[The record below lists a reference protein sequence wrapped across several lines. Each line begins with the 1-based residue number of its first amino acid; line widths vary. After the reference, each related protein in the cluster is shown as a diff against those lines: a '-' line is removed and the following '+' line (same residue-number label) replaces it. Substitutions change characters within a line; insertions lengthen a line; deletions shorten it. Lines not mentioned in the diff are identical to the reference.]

1 MGIVK
6 KSNKLYSIFN
16 LKCPR
21 CHSGDLFKT
30 PTFSFNKPFDMPK
43 SCSKCGQDFEPEPG
57 FYFGAMFISYIFTG
71 FFCLG
76 FTMIL
81 HWVIGW
87 STAASFGAL
96 IAVCA
101 IFFVYIFRLARS
113 IWININIK
121 YDPQQA
127 ALATDN
133 KQ

>member
-21 CHSGDLFKT
+21 CHTGDLFNT
-30 PTFSFNKPFDMPK
+30 PTFSFSQPFDMPK
-43 SCSKCGQDFEPEPG
+43 NCPKCGQDFEPEPG

-87 STAASFGAL
+87 STAASFAAL

-101 IFFVYIFRLARS
+101 ILFVYIFRLARS
-113 IWININIK
+113 IWINLNIK
-121 YDPQQA
+121 YDPRKAELA
-127 ALATDN
+127 ASN
-133 KQ
+133 N

>member
-6 KSNKLYSIFN
+6 KNNKLYSIFN
-16 LKCPR
+16 LKCPG
-21 CHSGDLFKT
+21 CHTGNLFKT

-43 SCSKCGQDFEPEPG
+43 SCPKCGQDFEPEPG

-76 FTMIL
+76 FTMFL
-81 HWVIGW
+81 HWVVGW

-101 IFFVYIFRLARS
+101 ILFVYIFRLARS

-121 YDPQQA
+121 YDPKKA
-127 ALATDN
+127 AIAAG
-133 KQ
+133 QE

>member
-6 KSNKLYSIFN
+6 KSNKLYSTFN

-21 CHSGDLFKT
+21 CHTGNLFHT
-30 PTFSFNKPFDMPK
+30 PTFSFKKPFDMPE

-76 FTMIL
+76 FTMFL

-87 STAASFGAL
+87 STAASFAAL

-101 IFFVYIFRLARS
+101 ILFVYIFRLARS
-113 IWININIK
+113 MWINLNVK
-121 YDPQQA
+121 YDARRA
-127 ALATDN
+127 ALAAN
-133 KQ
+133 KK

>member
-6 KSNKLYSIFN
+6 KSSKLYSIFN

-21 CHSGDLFKT
+21 CHTGNLFFT
-30 PTFSFNKPFDMPK
+30 PTFSFNRPFDMPK
-43 SCSKCGQDFEPEPG
+43 ECSHCQQDFEPEPG
-57 FYFGAMFISYIFTG
+57 FYYGAMFVSYIFTG

-81 HWVIGW
+81 HWVVGW

-113 IWININIK
+113 LWININIK
-121 YDPQQA
+121 YDPRKA
-127 ALATDN
+127 ELATG
-133 KQ
+133 KK